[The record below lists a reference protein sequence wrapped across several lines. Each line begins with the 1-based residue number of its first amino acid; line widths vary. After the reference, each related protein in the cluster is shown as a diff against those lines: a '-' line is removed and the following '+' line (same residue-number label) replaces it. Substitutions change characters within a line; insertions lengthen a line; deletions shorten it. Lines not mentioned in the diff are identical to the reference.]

1 MSQIHDFSTAV
12 LAVGALEHIIS
23 LRLLEQG
30 LDFLEVEA
38 IGGLLLHL
46 EAMAG
51 RMGRRFPT
59 ASAFTPVSDI
69 FSIFAISIV
78 SNGVMVSVLSPL
90 PHPGCFPRILSTMA
104 SRSSGLNG
112 FSNVSTAP
120 SAIAIVR
127 RSLEAPE
134 IARTGKFE

>member
-1 MSQIHDFSTAV
+1 LQ
-12 LAVGALEHIIS
+12 
-23 LRLLEQG
+23 LLEQG

-59 ASAFTPVSDI
+59 ASALTHVSDI
-69 FSIFAISIV
+69 FSIFAISAVV

-104 SRSSGLNG
+104 SRSPGLNG
-112 FSNVSTAP
+112 FSNVPTAP
-120 SAIAIVR
+120 SAIAMVR